1 MVIIINFYSKNAHD
15 KKDPSTVNSIRP
27 AHEGE
32 PLQHEVACLF
42 YASSVGAPVL
52 QTEIGK
58 ILKDVQTL
66 AGWDVPVSVLLYFGE
81 DPGLDESTSE
91 EKKKTAT
98 KASRQTLE

>member
-1 MVIIINFYSKNAHD
+1 MIKRPIHSEFN
-15 KKDPSTVNSIRP
+15 STCWCRP

-32 PLQHEVACLF
+32 PLQHEAARLF

-66 AGWDVPVSVLLYFGE
+66 AG
-81 DPGLDESTSE
+81 
-91 EKKKTAT
+91 
-98 KASRQTLE
+98 